1 MKNER
6 ESDYLVL
13 LFVAF
18 SYFSQFL
25 TVYLLFRVTC
35 DKSAV
40 GLFESGEYRY
50 VACKSDQQQSKAGK
64 QKDLG
69 SNPLWLSFLFKNCG
83 LWTLSCDFVPQN
95 Y

>member
-6 ESDYLVL
+6 ESDYLIL

-18 SYFSQFL
+18 SHFSQFL

-40 GLFESGEYRY
+40 GLFESGE
-50 VACKSDQQQSKAGK
+50 
-64 QKDLG
+64 
-69 SNPLWLSFLFKNCG
+69 
-83 LWTLSCDFVPQN
+83 
-95 Y
+95 